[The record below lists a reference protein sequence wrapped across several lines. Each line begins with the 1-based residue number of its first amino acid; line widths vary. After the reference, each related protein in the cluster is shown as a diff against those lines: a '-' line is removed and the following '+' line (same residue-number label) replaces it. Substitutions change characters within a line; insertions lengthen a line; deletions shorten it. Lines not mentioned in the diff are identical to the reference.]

1 MALQTGNG
9 VTIVFG
15 TSGFTANYT
24 RIGGTEMSRE
34 SIETTH
40 LGTTDYKTFVPDDL
54 IDGGEFSCEFYWDP
68 ASSSSPPISGA
79 AETITITYTSGE
91 TLSGSGFL
99 TSSTG
104 PDAENGSLL
113 SGEFTLKWAGQP
125 TYA

>member
-40 LGTTDYKTFVPDDL
+40 LGTTNYKTFVPDDL

-68 ASSSSPPISGA
+68 AMTTFPPIDA
-79 AETITITYTSGE
+79 VAETITITYVSGE

-99 TSSTG
+99 TSSSG
-104 PDAENGSLL
+104 PDAENGDLL
-113 SGEFTLKWAGQP
+113 SGEFSIKCAGHP

>member
-15 TSGFTANYT
+15 TSGFTPNYT

-54 IDGGEFSCEFYWDP
+54 IDGASLAVNFIGIQLLLRFRRLVKLLKLLQLPTP
-68 ASSSSPPISGA
+68 AA
-79 AETITITYTSGE
+79 
-91 TLSGSGFL
+91 
-99 TSSTG
+99 
-104 PDAENGSLL
+104 
-113 SGEFTLKWAGQP
+113 KR
-125 TYA
+125 

>member
-40 LGTTDYKTFVPDDL
+40 LGTTNYKTFVPDDL

-68 ASSSSPPISGA
+68 AMTTFPPIDA
-79 AETITITYTSGE
+79 VAETITITYVSCE

-99 TSSTG
+99 TSSSG
-104 PDAENGSLL
+104 PDAETGDLL
-113 SGEFTLKWAGQP
+113 SGEFSIKWTGQP
-125 TYA
+125 SYA

>member
-9 VTIVFG
+9 VTIAFG

-34 SIETTH
+34 AIETTH
-40 LGTTDYKTFVPDDL
+40 LGTTDYKTFIPDAL
-54 IDGGEFSCEFYWDP
+54 VDGGEFSCEFYWDP
-68 ASSSSPPISGA
+68 AMTTFPPISED
-79 AETITITYTSGE
+79 AETITITYTTGE

-104 PDAENGSLL
+104 PDAENGSIL
-113 SGEFTLKWAGQP
+113 SGEFSIKWTGQP
-125 TYA
+125 AYA